1 MVEAFIVSGAIGTDT
16 PTALRVKDKLN
27 MNKQLIGKVGEL
39 IASKYLTEKGYTIV
53 CKNWTC
59 QWGEIDLIA
68 EKENILTFVEVKYRT
83 NLANGHPSQ
92 AITYYKK
99 KSLQRS
105 INMFLAKNYIT
116 KPWRVDVLCV
126 NKLGKSLR
134 VDYYEYVSLH

>member
-1 MVEAFIVSGAIGTDT
+1 MVKTFIVSGAIGTNT
-16 PTALRVKDKLN
+16 LIALRVKVKIH
-27 MNKQLIGKVGEL
+27 MNKRLIGKVGEL

-59 QWGEIDLIA
+59 RWGEIDLIA

-83 NLANGHPSQ
+83 NLTNGHPSE
-92 AITYYKK
+92 AITFYKK